1 MRDDSVGR
9 WITAV
14 LKENYPERAKR
25 LLEDDF
31 FLDVV
36 KQQQEA
42 YISLILNSSDT
53 DIDIRER
60 VLQKYR
66 ALEEFVASIQSIADS
81 RLMEKKR
88 LKIF

>member
-1 MRDDSVGR
+1 VVH
-9 WITAV
+9 WIVAV

-66 ALEEFVASIQSIADS
+66 ALEEFVASIQSIADQ
-81 RLMEKKR
+81 RLMERKR

>member
-1 MRDDSVGR
+1 MSKYQD
-9 WITAV
+9 
-14 LKENYPERAKR
+14 NYPERAKR
-25 LLEDDF
+25 LLDDDF
-31 FLDVV
+31 FQDVV

-53 DIDIRER
+53 DIDVRER

-66 ALEEFVASIQSIADS
+66 AVEEFVASIQSIADK
-81 RLMEKKR
+81 RLMDRKR

>member
-1 MRDDSVGR
+1 M
-9 WITAV
+9 
-14 LKENYPERAKR
+14 LKENYPERAKH

-66 ALEEFVASIQSIADS
+66 ALEEFVASIQSIADQ
-81 RLMEKKR
+81 RLMERKR

>member
-1 MRDDSVGR
+1 MSKYPD
-9 WITAV
+9 
-14 LKENYPERAKR
+14 NYPERAKR
-25 LLEDDF
+25 LLDDDF
-31 FLDVV
+31 FQDVV

-60 VLQKYR
+60 ALQKYR
-66 ALEEFVASIQSIADS
+66 AVEEFVASIQSIADK
-81 RLMEKKR
+81 RLMDRKR

>member
-1 MRDDSVGR
+1 MSRYPD
-9 WITAV
+9 
-14 LKENYPERAKR
+14 NYPERAKR
-25 LLEDDF
+25 LLDDDF
-31 FLDVV
+31 FQDVV

-53 DIDIRER
+53 DIDVRER

-66 ALEEFVASIQSIADS
+66 AVEEFVASIQSIADK
-81 RLMEKKR
+81 RLMDRKR

>member
-1 MRDDSVGR
+1 M
-9 WITAV
+9 T
-14 LKENYPERAKR
+14 KENYPERAKR

-31 FLDVV
+31 FQDVV

>member
-1 MRDDSVGR
+1 MSKYPD
-9 WITAV
+9 
-14 LKENYPERAKR
+14 NYPERALR

-36 KQQQEA
+36 KRQQEG
-42 YISLILNSSDT
+42 YISLILNSMDT

-60 VLQKYR
+60 ALVKYR
-66 ALEEFVASIQSIADS
+66 AIEEFVASIQSISDK
-81 RLMEKKR
+81 RLIDKKR

>member
-1 MRDDSVGR
+1 MSKYPD
-9 WITAV
+9 
-14 LKENYPERAKR
+14 NYPERAKR
-25 LLEDDF
+25 ILDDDF
-31 FLDVV
+31 FQDVV

-53 DIDIRER
+53 DIDVRER

-66 ALEEFVASIQSIADS
+66 AVEEFVASIQSIADK
-81 RLMEKKR
+81 RLMDRKR

>member
-1 MRDDSVGR
+1 MTVVHRIV
-9 WITAV
+9 AV

>member
-1 MRDDSVGR
+1 M
-9 WITAV
+9 ITGLICRIMSV

>member
-1 MRDDSVGR
+1 M
-9 WITAV
+9 
-14 LKENYPERAKR
+14 LKENYPERAKH

>member
-1 MRDDSVGR
+1 MDK
-9 WITAV
+9 AA
-14 LKENYPERAKR
+14 EAERAKR
-25 LLEDDF
+25 LIDDDF
-31 FLDVV
+31 FQGVV

>member
-1 MRDDSVGR
+1 MSKYPD
-9 WITAV
+9 
-14 LKENYPERAKR
+14 NYPERALR

-36 KQQQEA
+36 KRQQEG
-42 YISLILNSSDT
+42 YISLILNSIDT

-60 VLQKYR
+60 ALVKYR
-66 ALEEFVASIQSIADS
+66 AIEEFVASIQSISDK
-81 RLMEKKR
+81 RLIDKKR

>member
-1 MRDDSVGR
+1 MDLNR
-9 WITAV
+9 
-14 LKENYPERAKR
+14 PERAKH

-31 FLDVV
+31 FRDVV
-36 KQQQEA
+36 KLQQEA

-60 VLQKYR
+60 ALQKYR
-66 ALEEFVASIQSIADS
+66 AVEEFVASIQSIADQ
-81 RLMEKKR
+81 RLMERKR

>member
-1 MRDDSVGR
+1 MSKYPD
-9 WITAV
+9 
-14 LKENYPERAKR
+14 NYPERAKR
-25 LLEDDF
+25 LLDDDF
-31 FLDVV
+31 FQDVV

-53 DIDIRER
+53 DIDVRER

-66 ALEEFVASIQSIADS
+66 AVEEFVASIQSIADK
-81 RLMEKKR
+81 RLMDRKR

>member
-1 MRDDSVGR
+1 V
-9 WITAV
+9 T
-14 LKENYPERAKR
+14 KNNYPERAKH